1 MIVTAV
7 DEETAAV
14 VTVKVAVV
22 LPAGTVTE
30 AGADAVAL
38 SLLDKATVMPP
49 VGADPDKV
57 TIP

>member
-7 DEETAAV
+7 EEETAAV

-30 AGADAVAL
+30 AGADAVAV
-38 SLLDKATVMPP
+38 SLLDKVTVMPP
-49 VGADPDKV
+49 VGAEEVNV
-57 TIP
+57 TVP